1 MENCDSPIQV
11 IGANENN
18 LKNINLELSPGQL
31 IVFTGLSGAGKS
43 TLLFDVLHA
52 EGQRKYVETFSP
64 YVRQFLE
71 TLQRPNVDEIRNIR
85 PSIAVEQKNTVR
97 NSRSTVGTM
106 TELCDYFKVWFS
118 QVACF
123 FDPESGEELHY
134 ETSESLASKRIK
146 RKEND
151 IFGFIAKKPE
161 TLDSNDFLAFLIQ
174 AGHARGLYQKKY
186 LHLEK
191 LIHSGWNENEIFV
204 VVDRITSKKENKSR
218 VTEAISLAIKHGHG
232 IGEIR
237 DDKGKLSSLLYEGL
251 RSPSNGLQFSTA
263 TPSAFSF
270 NSPIGAC
277 PKCKGFGR
285 IIEINPS
292 LVIPDPKLSIKEGAI
307 KAFSGKVYGHCQS
320 ELIEAC
326 KLNRISIDTSW
337 QKLTKKE
344 RYLIW
349 HGDPEYQEG
358 NQKWYGI
365 LSFFDW
371 VEKKTFK
378 MHVRVFLSKYRGYSE
393 CPECKGDRLKSE
405 SLYWKWNSFTL
416 PELYRLPIDELH
428 ALVSNYEIAG
438 DPKLDLAI
446 ESIKARLSYLQ
457 DVGLGYLSLD
467 RSAKSLSGGETQRVN
482 LTACLGTSLTD
493 TLFALD
499 EPTIG
504 LHGCDINK
512 LTSILRALA
521 DAGNCVCVVEHDEQI
536 IKAADKVF
544 EIGPKPG
551 VDGGRISFEGTVK
564 QLCRSS
570 KSTTGRWLSRN
581 FIPDYLTKPKRKVF
595 KKNDFLQIKNASCHN
610 IDNLSATI
618 PLSKLVCIA
627 GVSGSGKSTLVYNII
642 YSGLTNPG
650 KGMNVH
656 SDIDFEDVVLIDQ
669 SSVVRSPRSN
679 PALYSDAW
687 SPIREAFGRTE
698 SAKHLGFSASD
709 FSFNSGSG
717 RCAVCNGLGYEIVEM
732 QFLSDIKI
740 PCDHCNGKRFKN
752 EILSVHYDGLNIL
765 DVLNLTIDEA
775 IIRFKQFPKT
785 NKKLSSLKQVGL
797 GYLTLGQPLNTLS
810 GGESQRLKLVKYMT
824 TLKKGFSPSL
834 LVIDE
839 PTTGLH
845 LEDVNQLMDSLQ
857 SIVDTGHSLL
867 IVEHHPHVL
876 AQADWIIEMGPHSGK
891 KGGELV
897 ASGPPHKIAQLKT
910 QTGTILNN
918 KSNTEIEKKD
928 IRKKGN
934 QKTNNKLDIKG
945 ARENNLQNISIK
957 VPKNQFVVV
966 TGPSGS
972 GKSSLA
978 FDVVFAEGQR
988 RFMESMSSYARQFVE
1003 QIGKPSVDRIS
1014 GISPTVAIE
1023 QRATRGTKKSTV
1035 GSITEVAQHLRLL
1048 YARAGTQLSVKNG
1061 RPLSISTEGEISKQ
1075 IEKLLLKARPTKQN
1089 PLLLLAPIVSNRKG
1103 HHKPVVNWIREK
1115 GYNMVRCDGKIFDTQ
1130 GFKGLDRYR
1139 LHDIE
1144 VLLESW
1150 TEIPSKEKLK
1160 QCIKISLQLGNGR
1173 CLIASKDEKT
1183 SSWYSTSRVDSSNGE
1198 SYPKLEPS
1206 LLSWNSSRGWCSF
1219 CRGYGKIYQWMK
1231 DDLPATG
1238 KWWQMEDG
1246 ESCSACKGE
1255 RLNPISRNVVL
1266 YSNTYQ
1272 QLSMPQL
1279 LKKSPDLIISF
1290 LKEIKLEKR
1299 LNSVASAIIP
1309 EIIERLQFMKKVG
1322 LEYLSLDRETSSL
1335 SGGEAQ
1341 RIRLAG
1347 QLGSNLSGV
1356 LYVLDEP
1363 SIGLHPK
1370 DNQKLLTSLRDLQR
1384 KGNSLLVVEH
1394 DPETILQADY
1404 LVDIGPHAGS
1414 KGGRVVG
1421 SGKPIEVHKIKGS
1434 STATYMREGI
1444 VHPILGKWR
1453 KVPPKKKSTKNSDWI
1468 GLKKINFRNLK
1479 NINIDIPLGCLSVC
1493 CGVSGSG
1500 KSSLV
1505 RGFIHKAIKEAIKEK
1520 TDTLKL
1526 ANGTILNGNIF
1537 NKSIE
1542 VTQSPIGK
1550 TPRST
1555 PATYLGIWDKIR
1567 TMISTLPEAKA
1578 KGFSPSHFSFNV
1590 KGGRCEV
1597 CKGAGRIKV
1606 EMNFL
1611 PNSYVTCSE
1620 CNGFRYRE
1628 EILGLQWKGKNIAE
1642 ILNLT
1647 FEEAADFFKFDHFL
1661 SETFSIMVETGLG
1674 YIKLGQ
1680 ISPTLS
1686 GGEAQRLKLAA
1697 ELALGIDK
1705 QKHRKLQ
1712 KFKPTLYILEEP
1724 TIGLHTAD
1732 CKKLILLIQRLV
1744 NEGNTVIVIEH
1755 DSDVIA
1761 EADYLF
1767 ELGPK
1772 GGEEGGK
1779 IIFKGTISQILSN
1792 KRSLTGPFI
1801 KKVLPRELK

>member
-1 MENCDSPIQV
+1 MENCDSPIKV
-11 IGANENN
+11 VGASENN
-18 LKNINLELSPGQL
+18 LKNINLELYPGQL
-31 IVFTGLSGAGKS
+31 IVFTGLSGSGKS

-71 TLQRPNVDEIRNIR
+71 TLQRPKVDEIKNIR
-85 PSIAVEQKNTVR
+85 PSIAVEQKNTIR

-123 FDPESGEELHY
+123 FDPKSGEELRH
-134 ETSESLASKRIK
+134 ETSESLANKRIET
-146 RKEND
+146 KEND
-151 IFGFIAKKPE
+151 IFGFIAKRPE
-161 TLDSNDFLAFLIQ
+161 NLASKDFLTFLIQ
-174 AGHARGLYQKKY
+174 AGHARGLHQKNY

-191 LIHSGWNENEIFV
+191 LIHSGWDANEIFV
-204 VVDRITSKKENKSR
+204 VVDRIASKKENKSR
-218 VTEAISLAIKHGHG
+218 ITEAISLAIKHGHG
-232 IGEIR
+232 IGEVR
-237 DDKGKLSSLLYEGL
+237 DGEGKRTSFLYEGL
-251 RSPSNGLQFSTA
+251 RSPSTGLKFSTA

-285 IIEINPS
+285 IIEIDPG
-292 LVIPDPKLSIKEGAI
+292 LVIPNPKLSLREGAI

-326 KLNRISIDTSW
+326 KLNKISIDKPW
-337 QKLTKKE
+337 QKLSQKE
-344 RYLIW
+344 IRLIW
-349 HGDPEYQEG
+349 YGDPGYQEG

-365 LSFFDW
+365 RSFFDW
-371 VEKKTFK
+371 VEKKTYK

-393 CPECKGDRLKSE
+393 CPECKGNRLKPE
-405 SLYWKWNSFTL
+405 SLNWKWNTFTL

-428 ALVSNYEIAG
+428 SLISNYEITG
-438 DPKLDLAI
+438 DPKLELAI
-446 ESIKARLSYLQ
+446 ESIKTRLSYLQ

-482 LTACLGTSLTD
+482 LTACLGASLTD

-504 LHGCDINK
+504 LHGSDIGK

-536 IKAADKVF
+536 IKSADKVF
-544 EIGPKPG
+544 EIGPEPG
-551 VDGGRISFEGTVK
+551 VNGGRISFEGSVK
-564 QLCRSS
+564 QLCRSV

-581 FIPDYLTKPKRKVF
+581 FIPDYLKKPKRKIL
-595 KKNDFLQIKNASCHN
+595 KKNDSLQVKGASCHN
-610 IDNLSATI
+610 IDNLSAVI

-627 GVSGSGKSTLVYNII
+627 GVSGSGKSTLAYNII

-656 SDIDFEDVVLIDQ
+656 SDVDFEDIVLIDQ

-687 SPIREAFGRTE
+687 SPIKEAFGRSE
-698 SAKHLGFSASD
+698 SAKRLGFSASD

-717 RCAVCNGLGYEIVEM
+717 RCDVCNGLGYEIVEM
-732 QFLSDIKI
+732 QFLSDIQI
-740 PCDHCNGKRFKN
+740 PCNQCGGKRFKD
-752 EILSVHYDGLNIL
+752 EILAVYYDGLNIL
-765 DVLNLTIDEA
+765 DVLKLTIDQA
-775 IIRFKQFPKT
+775 VIRFKHFPKT
-785 NKKLSSLKQVGL
+785 NRKLSSLKQVGL

-824 TLKKGFSPSL
+824 TLKRGLSPSL
-834 LVIDE
+834 LIIDE

-867 IVEHHPHVL
+867 VVEHHPHVL

-891 KGGELV
+891 EGGELV
-897 ASGPPHKIAQLKT
+897 ASGTPHKISQLKT
-910 QTGTILNN
+910 QTGAILNN
-918 KSNTEIEKKD
+918 KNNPETVKKVK
-928 IRKKGN
+928 RKKSN
-934 QKTNNKLDIKG
+934 HRTNNNLDIKG

-957 VPKNQFVVV
+957 IPKNKFVVV

-1048 YARAGTQLSVKNG
+1048 YARVGTQLSVKNG
-1061 RPLSISTEGEISKQ
+1061 RPLSIASATEISKQ
-1075 IEKLLLKARPTKQN
+1075 IEKLFFKTKPTKQN

-1103 HHKPVVNWIREK
+1103 HHKPIVNWLREK
-1115 GYNMVRCDGKIFDTQ
+1115 GYDVVRCDGKFLKTQ
-1130 GFKGLDRYR
+1130 SFEGLDRYR

-1150 TEIPSKEKLK
+1150 TEIPSKTILEK
-1160 QCIKISLQLGNGR
+1160 CIKDSLQLGNSR
-1173 CLIASKDEKT
+1173 CLIVSKNEKINN
-1183 SSWYSTSRVDSSNGE
+1183 WYSTSRVDSSNGE
-1198 SYPKLEPS
+1198 SYPELEPS

-1238 KWWQMEDG
+1238 KWWQMEEG
-1246 ESCSACKGE
+1246 QLCSECNGE
-1255 RLNPISRNVVL
+1255 RLNPIGRNVVL
-1266 YSNTYQ
+1266 YNKTNKQ
-1272 QLSMPQL
+1272 NSMPQL
-1279 LKKSPDLIISF
+1279 LKLSPDLIISF
-1290 LKEIKLEKR
+1290 LQEVNLEKR
-1299 LNSVASAIIP
+1299 LESVAGAIIP

-1394 DPETILQADY
+1394 DPKTILQADY
-1404 LVDIGPHAGS
+1404 LVDIGPNAGS
-1414 KGGRVVG
+1414 KGGKVIG
-1421 SGKPIEVHKIKGS
+1421 TGKPMEVLKIKGS
-1434 STATYMREGI
+1434 STAAYMREGI

-1453 KVPPKKKSTKNSDWI
+1453 KLPPKKLDWI

-1479 NINIDIPLGCLSVC
+1479 NINIEIPMGCLSVC
-1493 CGVSGSG
+1493 CGISGSG

-1505 RGFIHKAIKEAIKEK
+1505 RGFIHKAIKEAINAKSNA
-1520 TDTLKL
+1520 LKL
-1526 ANGTILNGNIF
+1526 ENGKILNGNIF

-1542 VTQSPIGK
+1542 VTQNPIGK

-1555 PATYLGIWDKIR
+1555 PVTYLGIWDKIR

-1578 KGFSPSHFSFNV
+1578 KGFTPSHFSFNV

-1611 PNSYVTCSE
+1611 PNSYITCTE
-1620 CNGFRYRE
+1620 CNGHRYRE

-1642 ILNLT
+1642 ILDLT
-1647 FEEAADFFKFDHFL
+1647 FEEASIFFKFDLFL

-1705 QKHRKLQ
+1705 QKYRKLR
-1712 KFKPTLYILEEP
+1712 KVKPNLYILEEP

-1744 NEGNTVIVIEH
+1744 NEGNTVIAIEH
-1755 DSDVIA
+1755 DTDIIA

-1772 GGEEGGK
+1772 GGEEGGE
-1779 IIFKGTISQILSN
+1779 IIFKGTIPQILSS
-1792 KRSLTGPFI
+1792 KTSLTGPFI
-1801 KKVLPRELK
+1801 RKVFPMELR

>member
-1 MENCDSPIQV
+1 MASHHSPIKV
-11 IGANENN
+11 IGAKENN
-18 LKNINLELSPGQL
+18 LKNIDLELSPGQI

-52 EGQRKYVETFSP
+52 EGQRRYVETFSP

-71 TLQRPNVDEIRNIR
+71 TLQRPSVDEIQNIR
-85 PSIAVEQKNTVR
+85 PSIAVEQKNTIR

-118 QVACF
+118 HSASF
-123 FDPESGEELHY
+123 YDPDSGKELSH
-134 ETSESLASKRIK
+134 ETCESLAEKTLKIK
-146 RKEND
+146 QN
-151 IFGFIAKKPE
+151 ITLGFVAQRPPNLPAK
-161 TLDSNDFLAFLIQ
+161 DFLSFLIQ
-174 AGHARGLYQKKY
+174 AGHARGLFKTKY
-186 LHLEK
+186 SHLEN
-191 LIHSGWNENEIFV
+191 LMQEGWSEKEIFV
-204 VVDRITSKKENKSR
+204 VVDRIMPKEENISR
-218 VTEAISLAIKHGHG
+218 ATEAISLAIKHGHG
-232 IGEIR
+232 MGEIR
-237 DDKGKLSSLLYEGL
+237 DEKGNQTCLLYEGL
-251 RSPSNGLQFSTA
+251 RSPSSGVKFAPA

-277 PKCKGFGR
+277 SKCKGFGR
-285 IIEINPS
+285 IIEIDPD
-292 LVIPDPKLSIKEGAI
+292 LVIPDPNLSIKDGAI
-307 KAFSGKVYGHCQS
+307 KAFSGKIYGHCKT
-320 ELIEAC
+320 ELIQAC
-326 KLNRISIDTSW
+326 RLNKISIDTAW
-337 QKLTKKE
+337 QNLAKKDQDF
-344 RYLIW
+344 IW
-349 HGDPEYQEG
+349 LGDPTYQEG

-365 LSFFDW
+365 RSFFTW
-371 VEKKTFK
+371 VEKKTYK
-378 MHVRVFLSKYRGYSE
+378 MHVRVFLSKYRGYFD
-393 CPECKGDRLKSE
+393 CPECNGNRLKEE
-405 SLYWKWNSFTL
+405 SLNWKWNSYTL
-416 PELYRLPIDELH
+416 PDLYRLPIDELY
-428 ALVSNYEIAG
+428 VIISKCKPTG

-467 RSAKSLSGGETQRVN
+467 RSARSLSGGETQRVN
-482 LTACLGTSLTD
+482 LTACLGASLTD

-536 IKAADKVF
+536 IKAADKVI
-544 EIGPKPG
+544 EIGPLPG
-551 VDGGRISFEGTVK
+551 IKGGKISFEGTVRK
-564 QLCRSS
+564 LCQSS
-570 KSTTGRWLSRN
+570 RSTTGRWLSKD
-581 FIPDYLTKPKRKVF
+581 FIPEYLDRAKRKVS
-595 KKNDFLQIKNASCHN
+595 KKNRFLEIKKASCHN
-610 IDNLSATI
+610 IHNLSAKI
-618 PLSKLVCIA
+618 PLDKLVCIA
-627 GVSGSGKSTLVYNII
+627 GVSGSGKSTLAYNII

-650 KGMNVH
+650 KGMKVET
-656 SDIDFEDVVLIDQ
+656 DITFEDIVLIDQ

-687 SPIREAFGRTE
+687 SPIKEAFGRTE
-698 SAKHLGFSASD
+698 AAKRLGFTASD

-717 RCAVCNGLGYEIVEM
+717 RCDTCNGLGYEIVEM
-732 QFLSDIKI
+732 QFLSDIQI
-740 PCDHCNGKRFKN
+740 PCNYCHGKRFKE

-775 IIRFKQFPKT
+775 ISRFKQFPKT
-785 NKKLSSLKQVGL
+785 NKKLSSLKKVGL

-824 TLKKGFSPSL
+824 TLKNGLSPSL
-834 LVIDE
+834 LIIDE

-845 LEDVNQLMDSLQ
+845 LEDVNQLMNSLQ
-857 SIVDTGHSLL
+857 SIVDAGHSLL

-876 AQADWIIEMGPHSGK
+876 AQADWIFEMGPNSGK
-891 KGGELV
+891 KGGKLV
-897 ASGPPHKIAQLKT
+897 ASGPPEKIAKLKT
-910 QTGTILNN
+910 QTGIIFNP
-918 KSNTEIEKKD
+918 KSKITPEKKD
-928 IRKKGN
+928 KTKALRK
-934 QKTNNKLDIKG
+934 NKFNTLNIIG
-945 ARENNLQNISIK
+945 ARENNLQNISINI
-957 VPKNQFVVV
+957 PKNKFVVV

-978 FDVVFAEGQR
+978 FNVVFAEGQR

-1003 QIGKPSVDRIS
+1003 QLGKPAVDRIS

-1035 GSITEVAQHLRLL
+1035 GSITEIAQYLRLL
-1048 YARAGTQLSVKNG
+1048 YARVGTQLSVKDG
-1061 RPLSISTEGEISKQ
+1061 KPLSIATESEISQKV
-1075 IEKLLLKARPTKQN
+1075 EKVLSKVKPNKKK
-1089 PLLLLAPIVSNRKG
+1089 PLFLLAPIVANRKG
-1103 HHKPVVNWIREK
+1103 HHKPVVNWVREK
-1115 GYNMVRCDGKIFDTQ
+1115 GFDMVRCDGNFLQTQ
-1130 GFKGLDRYR
+1130 GFEGLDRYR

-1144 VLLESW
+1144 VILECW
-1150 TEIPSKEKLK
+1150 TQIPCKSSINQSIQNSLK
-1160 QCIKISLQLGNGR
+1160 FGNGR
-1173 CLIASKDEKT
+1173 CLLTTEDEKT
-1183 SSWYSTSRVDSSNGE
+1183 SVWYSTSKVDSSNGE
-1198 SYPKLEPS
+1198 SYPDLEPS
-1206 LLSWNSSRGWCSF
+1206 MLSWNSSRGWCSF

-1246 ESCSACKGE
+1246 ETCSECKGD
-1255 RLNPISRNVVL
+1255 RLNAISRNIVI
-1266 YSNTYQ
+1266 YDNKDNNI
-1272 QLSMPQL
+1272 SMPHL
-1279 LKKSPDLIISF
+1279 LKQSPDQIISF
-1290 LKEIKLEKR
+1290 LQSIKLEKR
-1299 LNSVASAIIP
+1299 LNSIAGAIIP
-1309 EIIERLQFMKKVG
+1309 EIMERLKFMKKVG
-1322 LEYLSLDRETSSL
+1322 LDYLSLDRETSSL

-1370 DNQKLLTSLRDLQR
+1370 DNQKLLNSLRDLQK

-1394 DPETILQADY
+1394 DPETISQADY
-1404 LVDIGPHAGS
+1404 LIDIGPHAGVE
-1414 KGGRVVG
+1414 GGRVVG
-1421 SGKPIEVHKIKGS
+1421 AGKPSELHKLKHS
-1434 STATYMREGI
+1434 PTAKYMREGI
-1444 VHPILGKWR
+1444 SHPILGKWR
-1453 KVPPKKKSTKNSDWI
+1453 DLPPRKKSIKNSGWI
-1468 GLKKINFRNLK
+1468 GLRKVNFRNLK
-1479 NINIDIPLGCLSVC
+1479 NINMDFPVGCLSVC

-1505 RGFIHKAIKEAIKEK
+1505 RGFIHKAVREAIKEK
-1520 TDTLKL
+1520 SGTLKL
-1526 ANGTILNGNIF
+1526 SNGTILNGHIF

-1567 TMISTLPEAKA
+1567 TMISSLPEAKA

-1611 PNSYVTCSE
+1611 PNSYITCSE
-1620 CNGFRYRE
+1620 CNGARYRQ
-1628 EILGLQWKGKNIAE
+1628 EILGLQWNGKNISE
-1642 ILNLT
+1642 ILDLT
-1647 FEEAADFFKFDHFL
+1647 FEEASNFFNFDHFL

-1686 GGEAQRLKLAA
+1686 GGEAQRLKLSA
-1697 ELALGIDK
+1697 ELALGVDK
-1705 QKHRKLQ
+1705 QKHRKLR
-1712 KFKPTLYILEEP
+1712 KLKPTLYILEEP
-1724 TIGLHTAD
+1724 TIGLHTED
-1732 CKKLILLIQRLV
+1732 CKKLILLIQRIV

-1755 DSDVIA
+1755 DTDIIA
-1761 EADYLF
+1761 EADFLF
-1767 ELGPK
+1767 ELGPT
-1772 GGEEGGK
+1772 GGENGGEV
-1779 IIFKGTISQILSN
+1779 IFKGTTSQILSN
-1792 KRSLTGPFI
+1792 KVSLTAPFL
-1801 KKVLPRELK
+1801 KKVLPKGLN